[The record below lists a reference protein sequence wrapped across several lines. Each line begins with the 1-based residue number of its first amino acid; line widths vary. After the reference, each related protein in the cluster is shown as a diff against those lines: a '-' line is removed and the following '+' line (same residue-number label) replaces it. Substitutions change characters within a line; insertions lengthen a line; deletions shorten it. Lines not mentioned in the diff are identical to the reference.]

1 MKTSNGLLEK
11 AAEFAV
17 AGIFITGAL
26 ILGPVGLV
34 LLLCVF
40 YFMTVGNLA
49 MSIVTGLLS
58 ASPVIFFGIWASLKC
73 ASVIQGCSKRKLTP
87 ASPFQPIR

>member
-1 MKTSNGLLEK
+1 MKTSNDLLEK
-11 AAEFAV
+11 AAEFAG
-17 AGIFITGAL
+17 AGIFVTGAV

-40 YFMTVGNLA
+40 YSMRVGNLA
-49 MSIVTGLLS
+49 MGVVTGLLS

-73 ASVIQGCSKRKLTP
+73 ASVIQGRSTRRLNP
-87 ASPFQPIR
+87 APPFQPIR